1 MTNEQW
7 EAAEQN
13 LQSSYRIVKL
23 QADGYTLSLQTQ
35 RYKMQLCIAV
45 YVDGKIQGKWL
56 TEDCEIRRKFFQ
68 KHKHSI
74 LTRKEQ
80 EKLKRDRKAFREA
93 VLSNSVYYTYS
104 PYWSSF
110 RSLKRH
116 LCQNCTDITLYE
128 EAEA

>member
-1 MTNEQW
+1 
-7 EAAEQN
+7 
-13 LQSSYRIVKL
+13 
-23 QADGYTLSLQTQ
+23 
-35 RYKMQLCIAV
+35 MQLYIVV
-45 YVDGKIQGKWL
+45 YVDGEIRGKWI

-80 EKLKRDRKAFREA
+80 EKLKRERKAFREA

-128 EAEA
+128 EVEA

>member
-1 MTNEQW
+1 MTKEQW
-7 EAAEQN
+7 ETAEQN

-68 KHKHSI
+68 FSHHSKI
-74 LTRKEQ
+74 QQKIQ
-80 EKLKRDRKAFREA
+80 G
-93 VLSNSVYYTYS
+93 
-104 PYWSSF
+104 
-110 RSLKRH
+110 
-116 LCQNCTDITLYE
+116 
-128 EAEA
+128 

>member
-1 MTNEQW
+1 MTKEQW
-7 EAAEQN
+7 ETAERI
-13 LQSSYRIVKL
+13 LQLPYCSIKL
-23 QADGYTLSLQTQ
+23 QADGYTLTLQIEPD
-35 RYKMQLCIAV
+35 KMQLYIVV
-45 YVDGKIQGKWL
+45 YVDGEIRGKWI

-80 EKLKRDRKAFREA
+80 EKLKRERKAFREA

-128 EAEA
+128 EVEA

>member
-1 MTNEQW
+1 MTKEQW
-7 EAAEQN
+7 ETAEQN

-74 LTRKEQ
+74 LTRNGNGKPFG
-80 EKLKRDRKAFREA
+80 RRYFPTAFTTPILPTG
-93 VLSNSVYYTYS
+93 VLSV
-104 PYWSSF
+104 
-110 RSLKRH
+110 L
-116 LCQNCTDITLYE
+116 
-128 EAEA
+128 

>member
-1 MTNEQW
+1 MTKEQW
-7 EAAEQN
+7 ETAERI
-13 LQSSYRIVKL
+13 LQLPYRSIKL
-23 QADGYTLSLQTQ
+23 QADGYTLTLQTEPD
-35 RYKMQLCIAV
+35 KMQLYIVV
-45 YVDGKIQGKWL
+45 YVDGEIRGKWI

-80 EKLKRDRKAFREA
+80 EKLKRERKAFREA